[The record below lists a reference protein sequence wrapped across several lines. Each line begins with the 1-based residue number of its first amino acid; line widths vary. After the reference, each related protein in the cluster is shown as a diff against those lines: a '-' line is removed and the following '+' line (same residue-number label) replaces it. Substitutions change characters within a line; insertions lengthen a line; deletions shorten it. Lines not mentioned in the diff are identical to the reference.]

1 MLFILI
7 LGYKPQ
13 KAAVVCAD
21 NIILAYFSRKSG
33 CTFTIFA
40 HTEKVIVGVYR
51 VQSVIFSGFAFI
63 VVVIA
68 VAIVIA
74 VVIAV
79 AIAVAIAVVIA
90 VAIAIAVVIA
100 VAVIALGFIILGFVA
115 FRYSQVIIRSAPGI

>member
-7 LGYKPQ
+7 VGYKPQ

-21 NIILAYFSRKSG
+21 NIVLAYFGRKSG

-90 VAIAIAVVIA
+90 IAIAVVIA
-100 VAVIALGFIILGFVA
+100 VAVIALGFIILGFDA